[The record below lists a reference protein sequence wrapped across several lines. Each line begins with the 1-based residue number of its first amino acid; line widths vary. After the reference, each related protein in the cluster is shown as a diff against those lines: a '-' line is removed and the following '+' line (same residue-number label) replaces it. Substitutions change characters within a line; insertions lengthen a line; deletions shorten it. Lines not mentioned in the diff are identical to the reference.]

1 MPVLEVALITPPL
14 LTLKYVGLL
23 TESVWKSIWGK
34 QGCAIWCPLQSI
46 QNHLRYLMYHH
57 PMQKTDN
64 VNQYRAS
71 YQASALI
78 ESPRTVQWG
87 TQLLLNFVSIL
98 HFEIATS
105 QTNSVYSLQPLEISG
120 SVPDRKIDKNQI
132 NTILIHR
139 TLLKWEFC
147 VAHIWF
153 WFLFFCL
160 FLSFSYKISL
170 LFQNVECSNSSH
182 LKKCLLFLKIGEGG
196 PKQVLPISIN
206 KLSA

>member
-78 ESPRTVQWG
+78 ESPSTVQWG

-98 HFEIATS
+98 HFD
-105 QTNSVYSLQPLEISG
+105 YWDCDFP
-120 SVPDRKIDKNQI
+120 NQ
-132 NTILIHR
+132 
-139 TLLKWEFC
+139 FC
-147 VAHIWF
+147 VLPASTGNKWF
-153 WFLFFCL
+153 
-160 FLSFSYKISL
+160 
-170 LFQNVECSNSSH
+170 CSRQKNR
-182 LKKCLLFLKIGEGG
+182 
-196 PKQVLPISIN
+196 
-206 KLSA
+206 